1 MLTCMLKLLT
11 LCCYLTSPKKRM
23 NYFWPEKNNRYC
35 WVNRILRNF
44 GLVIF
49 RYHIEQVQ
57 NALLRNKV
65 YCPWI
70 TKILWPHLSYKKQI
84 QEKQKKNDYLFQPV
98 SSISRLLC
106 SQGHVRTR
114 LVSNYVRFEVL
125 IWGIVPHDDVICNFW
140 RFSWCFVLTLGTF
153 WGLDIGDTSHWLIL
167 HIICYYV
174 LL

>member
-1 MLTCMLKLLT
+1 LA
-11 LCCYLTSPKKRM
+11 R
-23 NYFWPEKNNRYC
+23 KNNRYC

-84 QEKQKKNDYLFQPV
+84 QEKQKKKWLL
-98 SSISRLLC
+98 ISTSVLYIQASVFPGTCPYKVGFELC
-106 SQGHVRTR
+106 
-114 LVSNYVRFEVL
+114 SNYVRFEVL

-140 RFSWCFVLTLGTF
+140 CFSWCFVLTLGTF
-153 WGLDIGDTSHWLIL
+153 WGLDIGDTGHWLIL